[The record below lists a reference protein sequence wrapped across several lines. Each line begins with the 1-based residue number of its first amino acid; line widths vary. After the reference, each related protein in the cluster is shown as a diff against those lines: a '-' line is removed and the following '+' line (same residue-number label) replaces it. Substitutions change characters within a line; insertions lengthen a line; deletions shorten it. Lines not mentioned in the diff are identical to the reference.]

1 MTLKTLIL
9 HGAGSGR
16 INSMS
21 GGYNEIH
28 PEPTTFWSKY
38 IFSFDHKV
46 IAKQFLWYGIFF
58 LGVGG
63 LMALLIRWTLAYPGV
78 PFPVIGN
85 LLFPGSNG
93 IVPPDTY
100 AMLFTLHGTIMIF
113 YAITPILIGA
123 FGNYCIPLMIGAR
136 DMAFPLL
143 NMLSFWF
150 AFLSGL
156 VLLISFIT
164 PLGAA
169 AGGWTSYPTLSTLI
183 GSPGAGQT
191 LWCVAIFLFGIS
203 STMGAV
209 NYVTTVITLRAPGMG
224 YFDMPLTIWGLW
236 LTAILNAIFVPVLG
250 AGVILLILDRM
261 MGTTFFL
268 AGASA
273 TSGSGDPVLFQHVFW
288 IFGHPE
294 VYILILP
301 AWGIVSDLLSFFSR
315 KPAFGAKA
323 TALSMTSISILSTL
337 VYGHHMFTTQMSP
350 LLTQSFMTLTMTIS
364 IPSAI
369 FFANWLGTIWRG
381 SIRFDSPMLFSLGVV
396 FVFGL
401 GGLTGLHLG
410 TTTTDLYLH
419 DTYFVVGHFH
429 YTMAASVLLGGFA
442 GTYFWFPKMFGRMMN
457 ETLAKIHFWGTMIPL
472 NGIFFGMLLVGYGG
486 MHRRIYNPFIYESLQ
501 RLIPVNN
508 IITMSAI
515 LMGAFQLVFVYNFI
529 LSLRKGPKAEQ
540 NPWNVGTLEWTIPSP
555 PPHHNYDE
563 IPVVKCGPHEF
574 GNPNLKSGRDFQ
586 YQTEE
591 LVQA

>member
-1 MTLKTLIL
+1 MILPMQIL
-9 HGAGSGR
+9 HGDGSGR
-16 INSMS
+16 NKMS

-38 IFSFDHKV
+38 IISFDHKV

-58 LGVGG
+58 LGLGG

-78 PFPVIGN
+78 PVPVLGN
-85 LLFPGSNG
+85 LLFSNSG
-93 IVPPDTY
+93 GVVPPDTY
-100 AMLFTLHGTIMIF
+100 AMLFTMHGTIMIF

-123 FGNYCIPLMIGAR
+123 FGNYCIPLQIGAR
-136 DMAFPLL
+136 DMAFPML

-150 AFLSGL
+150 AFLSGV
-156 VLLISFIT
+156 VLLISLCL

-183 GSPGAGQT
+183 GSPGSGQT
-191 LWCVAIFLFGIS
+191 LWCVAIFLFGVS

-250 AGVILLILDRM
+250 AGVLLLILDRV

-273 TSGSGDPVLFQHVFW
+273 TAGSGDPVLFQHVFW

-323 TALSMTSISILSTL
+323 TALSMTAVSVLSTL

-369 FFANWLGTIWRG
+369 FFANWLGTIWKG

-410 TTTTDLYLH
+410 TVTTDLYLH

-442 GTYFWFPKMFGRMMN
+442 GIYFWFPKMFGKMMN

-472 NGIFFGMLLVGYGG
+472 NGIFFGMLMVGYGG
-486 MHRRIYNPFIYESLQ
+486 MHRRIYNPFVYESLK
-501 RLIPVNN
+501 RLIPINQM
-508 IITMSAI
+508 ITTSAI
-515 LMGAFQLVFVYNFI
+515 LMGAFQIIFVINF
-529 LSLRKGPKAEQ
+529 LWSLKKGAKAVS

-555 PPHHNYDE
+555 PVHHNYDE
-563 IPVVKCGPHEF
+563 IPVVKCGPHEL
-574 GNPNLKSGRDFQ
+574 GNPNLKNGRDFQ

-591 LVQA
+591 LVEG

>member
-1 MTLKTLIL
+1 
-9 HGAGSGR
+9 
-16 INSMS
+16 MS

-28 PEPTTFWSKY
+28 PEPTTFLSKY
-38 IFSFDHKV
+38 VFSFDHKV

-63 LMALLIRWTLAYPGV
+63 LMALLIRWTLAYPGQA
-78 PFPVIGN
+78 FPILGP
-85 LLFPGSNG
+85 LLFPESNG
-93 IVPPDTY
+93 VVPPDTY
-100 AMLFTLHGTIMIF
+100 AMLFTMHGTIMIF

-136 DMAFPLL
+136 DMAFPTL

-150 AFLSGL
+150 SFLSGV
-156 VLLISFIT
+156 VLLVSLFL

-169 AGGWTSYPTLSTLI
+169 AGGWTSYPTLSTNI
-183 GSPGAGQT
+183 GAPGMGQT
-191 LWCVAIFLFGIS
+191 LWCVAIFLLGVS

-236 LTAILNAIFVPVLG
+236 LTAILNAIFIPVLG
-250 AGVILLILDRM
+250 AGVILLTLDRVF
-261 MGTTFFL
+261 GTTFFL

-273 TSGSGDPVLFQHVFW
+273 TAGSGDPVLFQHVFW

-301 AWGIVSDLLSFFSR
+301 AWGIVSDLLSFFAR

-323 TALSMTSISILSTL
+323 TALAMTSVTILSTL

-369 FFANWLGTIWRG
+369 FFANWLGTIWKG

-401 GGLTGLHLG
+401 GGLTGLYLG
-410 TTTTDLYLH
+410 TVTTDLYLH

-429 YTMAASVLLGGFA
+429 YTMAASVLLGGYGA
-442 GTYFWFPKMFGRMMN
+442 IYFWFPKMFGRMMN
-457 ETLAKIHFWGTMIPL
+457 EAMAKVHFWGTMIPL
-472 NGIFFGMLLVGYGG
+472 NGIFFGMLMVGYGG

-501 RLIPVNN
+501 RLIPINTM
-508 IITMSAI
+508 ITGSAI
-515 LMGAFQLVFVYNFI
+515 LMGVFQIVFVYNFI
-529 LSLRKGPKAEQ
+529 YSLVKGKKASA
-540 NPWNVGTLEWTIPSP
+540 NPWEVGTLEWTIPSP

-563 IPVVKCGPHEF
+563 IPVVKCGPHEL
-574 GNPNLKSGRDFQ
+574 GNPNLTTGRDFQ

-591 LVQA
+591 LVKA

>member
-1 MTLKTLIL
+1 
-9 HGAGSGR
+9 
-16 INSMS
+16 MS

-28 PEPTTFWSKY
+28 PEPTTFISKY
-38 IFSFDHKV
+38 LISFDHKV

-63 LMALLIRWTLAYPGV
+63 LMALLIRWTLAYPGQ

-85 LLFPGSNG
+85 LLFPHSAG
-93 IVPPDTY
+93 IVPPDSY
-100 AMLFTLHGTIMIF
+100 AMLFTMHGTIMIF

-136 DMAFPLL
+136 DMAFPML

-150 AFLSGL
+150 AFLSGV
-156 VLLISFIT
+156 VLLASLFL

-169 AGGWTSYPTLSTLI
+169 AGGWTSYPTLSTMI

-191 LWCVAIFLFGIS
+191 LWCIAIFLFGVS

-250 AGVILLILDRM
+250 AGVILLTLDRV

-323 TALSMTSISILSTL
+323 TALAMTAVSVLSTI

-369 FFANWLGTIWRG
+369 FFANWLGTIWKG

-410 TTTTDLYLH
+410 TVTTDLYLH

-429 YTMAASVLLGGFA
+429 YTMAASVLLGGYA
-442 GTYFWFPKMFGRMMN
+442 GIYFWFPKMFGRMMN
-457 ETLAKIHFWGTMIPL
+457 ETMAKIHFWGTMIPL
-472 NGIFFGMLLVGYGG
+472 NGIFFGMLMVGYGG
-486 MHRRIYNPFIYESLQ
+486 MHRRIYNPFVYDSLK
-501 RLIPVNN
+501 RLMPINEM
-508 IITMSAI
+508 ITISAI
-515 LMGAFQLVFVYNFI
+515 LMGAFQIIFVINF
-529 LSLRKGPKAEQ
+529 LWSLYKGKKAPN

-555 PPHHNYDE
+555 PVHHNYDV

-574 GNPNLKSGRDFQ
+574 GNPNLKNGRDFQ

-591 LVQA
+591 LVQGPA

>member
-1 MTLKTLIL
+1 
-9 HGAGSGR
+9 
-16 INSMS
+16 MS
-21 GGYNEIH
+21 GGFNEIH
-28 PEPTTFWSKY
+28 PEPTTFISKY
-38 IFSFDHKV
+38 LISFDHKV
-46 IAKQFLWYGIFF
+46 IAKQFLWYGIAF
-58 LGVGG
+58 LGIGG
-63 LMALLIRWTLAYPGV
+63 LMAILIRWTLAYPGV
-78 PFPVIGN
+78 PFPILGK
-85 LLFPGSNG
+85 LLFPMSGG
-93 IVPPDTY
+93 VVPPDTY
-100 AMLFTLHGTIMIF
+100 AMLFTMHGTIMIF
-113 YAITPILIGA
+113 YAITPLLIGA

-136 DMAFPLL
+136 DMAFPML

-150 AFLSGL
+150 AFLSGV
-156 VLLISFIT
+156 VLLASLFL

-169 AGGWTSYPTLSTLI
+169 AGGWTSYPTLSTMI

-250 AGVILLILDRM
+250 AGVILLTLDRVF
-261 MGTTFFL
+261 GTTFFL

-273 TSGSGDPVLFQHVFW
+273 TSGSGDPILFQHVFW

-323 TALSMTSISILSTL
+323 TALAMTAVTILSTL

-369 FFANWLGTIWRG
+369 FFANWLGTIWKG

-410 TTTTDLYLH
+410 TVTTDLYLH

-429 YTMAASVLLGGFA
+429 YTMAASVLLGGYA
-442 GTYFWFPKMFGRMMN
+442 GIYFWFPKMFGRMMH
-457 ETLAKIHFWGTMIPL
+457 EGLAKIHFWGTMIPL
-472 NGIFFGMLLVGYGG
+472 NGVFFGMLLIGYGG

-501 RLIPVNN
+501 RLMPLNTM
-508 IITMSAI
+508 ITISALI
-515 LMGAFQLVFVYNFI
+515 MGAFQLVFVFNLI
-529 LSLRKGPKAEQ
+529 WSLTKGEKASN

-555 PPHHNYDE
+555 PVHHNYDV
-563 IPVVKCGPHEF
+563 IPVVKCGPHEL
-574 GNPNLKSGRDFQ
+574 GNPNLKTGRDFQ

-591 LVQA
+591 LVEG

>member
-1 MTLKTLIL
+1 
-9 HGAGSGR
+9 
-16 INSMS
+16 MS
-21 GGYNEIH
+21 GGFNEIH

-38 IFSFDHKV
+38 IISFDHKV

-58 LGVGG
+58 LGIGG
-63 LMALLIRWTLAYPGV
+63 IMALLIRWTLAYPGV
-78 PFPVIGN
+78 PFPVLGQM
-85 LLFPGSNG
+85 LFPDSAGV
-93 IVPPDTY
+93 VPPDTY
-100 AMLFTLHGTIMIF
+100 AMLFTMHGTIMIF

-150 AFLSGL
+150 AALSGL
-156 VLLISFIT
+156 IVLISLVV

-169 AGGWTSYPTLSTLI
+169 AGGWTSYPTLSTMI
-183 GSPGAGQT
+183 GSPGLGQT
-191 LWCVAIFLFGIS
+191 LWCLAIFVLGVS

-224 YFDMPLTIWGLW
+224 YFDMPLTVWGLW

-250 AGVILLILDRM
+250 AGVMLLLFDRV

-323 TALSMTSISILSTL
+323 TALAMTAVTILSTL

-369 FFANWLGTIWRG
+369 FFANWLGTIWKG

-410 TTTTDLYLH
+410 TVTTDLYLH

-429 YTMAASVLLGGFA
+429 YTMAASVLLGGYA
-442 GTYFWFPKMFGRMMN
+442 GIYFWFPKMFGRMMH
-457 ETLAKIHFWGTMIPL
+457 EGMAKIHFWGTMIPL
-472 NGIFFGMLLVGYGG
+472 NGIFWGMLMVGLGG
-486 MHRRIYNPFIYESLQ
+486 MHRRIYNPFIYDSLK
-501 RLIPVNN
+501 RLMPINEM
-508 IITMSAI
+508 ITVSAI
-515 LMGAFQLVFVYNFI
+515 LMGAFQIVFVINFI
-529 LSLRKGPKAEQ
+529 WSLLKGKKAVA

-555 PPHHNYDE
+555 PVHHNYDE
-563 IPVVKCGPHEF
+563 IPVVKCGPHEL
-574 GNPNLKSGRDFQ
+574 GNPNLKNGRDFQ

-591 LVQA
+591 LVKG

>member
-250 AGVILLILDRM
+250 AGVILLILDRL

-323 TALSMTSISILSTL
+323 TALSMTSISVLSTL

-369 FFANWLGTIWRG
+369 FFANWLGTIWKG

-429 YTMAASVLLGGFA
+429 YTMAASGLLGGFA

-540 NPWNVGTLEWTIPSP
+540 NPWHVGTLEWTIPSP

-574 GNPNLKSGRDFQ
+574 GNPNLKTGRDFQ